1 MTIETRILKFL
12 GIVEILRWDNSNFSH
27 FGYRPPIFGV
37 ANSDRPPDIGLMK
50 GKTHSVMRVFQAF
63 GISKRESSQ
72 ANLKV
77 FNFLR
82 LEGRIALSQTP
93 EFVKMVLPSK
103 PEGVVSLPG
112 STPAL

>member
-1 MTIETRILKFL
+1 MGLIE
-12 GIVEILRWDNSNFSH
+12 
-27 FGYRPPIFGV
+27 
-37 ANSDRPPDIGLMK
+37 
-50 GKTHSVMRVFQAF
+50 GKTRSVVWVFQAF

-72 ANLKV
+72 ANLKD

-112 STPAL
+112 STTAR